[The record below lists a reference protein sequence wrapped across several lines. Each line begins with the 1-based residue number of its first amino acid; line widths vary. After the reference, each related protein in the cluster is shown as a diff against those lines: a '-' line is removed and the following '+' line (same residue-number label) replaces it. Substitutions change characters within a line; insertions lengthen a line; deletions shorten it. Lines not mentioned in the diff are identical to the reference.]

1 MQSHPW
7 QTTQTIA
14 AFLQQS
20 SLPESPGVYFFL
32 NDEQE
37 ILYIGKATSL
47 RDRVKSYFTKKI
59 VVTRGPKIALLMQ
72 RATIIGYTVTDSVL
86 EALLLEGELIRK
98 YQPIHNTDAKDD
110 KSYNRVV
117 ITKETFPRVLL
128 VRDREI
134 AQGKFTLP
142 VKKMYGPFPSS
153 NDLKAA
159 LKIIR
164 KLFPYRGTCIPFAES
179 GSKKPCFSRQLGLCP
194 GVCTGEVTAK
204 EYQQK
209 IRRIE
214 LFFEGKKQMLVKRLE
229 KEMGQLAKE
238 LRFEEAAEVK
248 KLLFG
253 VQHIRDM
260 ALVTEDRNTEDQHR
274 IEGYDTAHLA
284 GQASVGVMT
293 VVQKGRVRK
302 EEYRAFHLR
311 KKHQGNDLSAL
322 REILERR
329 LKHTE
334 WPLPELMVI
343 DGGEAQRSEAEKVL
357 AEQGLTIPIVAV
369 VKNSKHEPDH
379 FLGDDALVE
388 RFTKEILLV
397 NSEAHR
403 FSLRLHTKKR
413 SQEFLLKKRKANKRE
428 K

>member
-1 MQSHPW
+1 
-7 QTTQTIA
+7 
-14 AFLQQS
+14 
-20 SLPESPGVYFFL
+20 
-32 NDEQE
+32 
-37 ILYIGKATSL
+37 
-47 RDRVKSYFTKKI
+47 
-59 VVTRGPKIALLMQ
+59 
-72 RATIIGYTVTDSVL
+72 
-86 EALLLEGELIRK
+86 
-98 YQPIHNTDAKDD
+98 
-110 KSYNRVV
+110 
-117 ITKETFPRVLL
+117 
-128 VRDREI
+128 
-134 AQGKFTLP
+134 
-142 VKKMYGPFPSS
+142 
-153 NDLKAA
+153 
-159 LKIIR
+159 
-164 KLFPYRGTCIPFAES
+164 
-179 GSKKPCFSRQLGLCP
+179 
-194 GVCTGEVTAK
+194 
-204 EYQQK
+204 
-209 IRRIE
+209 
-214 LFFEGKKQMLVKRLE
+214 
-229 KEMGQLAKE
+229 
-238 LRFEEAAEVK
+238 
-248 KLLFG
+248 

-311 KKHQGNDLSAL
+311 RGHQGNDISAL

-343 DGGEAQRSEAEKVL
+343 DGGEAQQSEAEAVL

-379 FLGDDALVE
+379 FLGNVALVE

-403 FSLRLHTKKR
+403 FSLRIHTKKR
-413 SQEFLLKKRKANKRE
+413 SQEFLLKKRKTNKKE